1 MQLIGMLDSP
11 FVRRTAISLQ
21 MLGLPFEHRS
31 LSVFRDYDE
40 FRRINPLVKAP
51 TLICDDGT
59 QLIDSSLIIDYAES
73 TVAANRRLLPVE
85 TAPRRDALRWIGLA
99 LLAAEKAVQI
109 VYERKRPDNFL
120 YQPWLQRVGEQLRS
134 AGVALEREVGDLPA
148 GWLQG
153 EKPGQ
158 ADITVAVAWGF
169 IQLVVPEIMVA
180 ADYPTLTAFS
190 ARAEQL
196 PAFQAWPLPSE

>member
-31 LSVFRDYDE
+31 LSVFRDYDA
-40 FRRINPLVKAP
+40 FRRVNPLVKAP
-51 TLICDDGT
+51 TLICADGT

-73 TVAANRRLLPVE
+73 TVAADRRLLPVE
-85 TAPRRDALRWIGLA
+85 AAPRRNALRWIGLA

-109 VYERKRPDNFL
+109 VYERKRPQDFL
-120 YQPWLQRVGEQLRS
+120 YQPWLQRVGEQLQS
-134 AGVALEREVGDLPA
+134 AGVALEREVSDLPA
-148 GWLQG
+148 SWLQG

-169 IQLVVPEIMVA
+169 IQRVVPEMMVA
-180 ADYPTLTAFS
+180 ADYPALTTFS

-196 PAFQAWPLPSE
+196 AAFQAWPLPSE

>member
-21 MLGLPFEHRS
+21 MLGLAFEHHS
-31 LSVFRDYDE
+31 LSVFRDYDA

-59 QLIDSSLIIDYAES
+59 QLIDSSLIIDYAEAS
-73 TVAANRRLLPVE
+73 VAADRRLLPIE
-85 TAPRRDALRWIGLA
+85 AASRRDALHWIGVA

-109 VYERKRPDNFL
+109 VYERKRPQDFL
-120 YQPWLQRVGEQLRS
+120 YQPWLQRVGEQLQS
-134 AGVALEREVGDLPA
+134 AGVALETGVADLRTR
-148 GWLQG
+148 WLQG

-180 ADYPTLTAFS
+180 ANYPALASFS
-190 ARAEQL
+190 TRAEQL
-196 PAFQAWPLPSE
+196 PAFLAWPLPRG

>member
-21 MLGLPFEHRS
+21 MLGMPFEHRS
-31 LSVFRDYDE
+31 LSVFSDFDA
-40 FRRINPLVKAP
+40 FHQINPLVKAP
-51 TLICDDGT
+51 TLVCDDGM
-59 QLIDSSLIIDYAES
+59 QLVDSSLIIDYAES
-73 TVAANRRLLPVE
+73 TVAPEKRLLPVE
-85 TAPRRDALRWIGLA
+85 PARRRSALRLVGVA

-109 VYERKRPDNFL
+109 VYERKRPDA
-120 YQPWLQRVGEQLRS
+120 LRS
-134 AGVALEREVGDLPA
+134 ESWLARVSGQLNSACKLLEQQAGEIGP

-153 EKPGQ
+153 ENPGQ

-169 IQLVVPEIMVA
+169 IQLVTAELVDA
-180 ADYPTLTAFS
+180 ADYPTLVALA

-196 PAFQAWPLPSE
+196 PAFQAWPLPSD